1 MTTARVPS
9 SSVPLIPLKD
19 LAESAAAPSGPVMWT
34 ARPCPSAWATPRIES
49 AAVPAEF
56 QPFLPRLTGM
66 TVSIAWPSLA
76 KNGPETWPGTTPE
89 MVVNF
94 CASDAAFAR
103 SAAVRPD
110 GRSYTTTA
118 GNTLGDWNR
127 DCRSRTLVDSALAGS
142 HDFASLCSAPISLPA
157 SGPATPRMTIHSTR
171 TTHLVRR
178 PIWTLTIARALLIGI
193 LLDSAVQLATPVRGH
208 ALVVE
213 TRLAQRTHR
222 WGAGRA
228 GQQTRYISLALAHK
242 IYLVNSERWLLNT
255 AHGGRCAGPGP
266 LETVR
271 SHAAP
276 RQRVLAREHV
286 RPARFPAA
294 IKADSPS
301 LIMWRPWRRH
311 RSADGRAAADA
322 PARACCP
329 N

>member
-19 LAESAAAPSGPVMWT
+19 LAESAAVPSGPVMCT
-34 ARPCPSAWATPRIES
+34 ARPDPFAGATPRIAS
-49 AAVPAEF
+49 AAVPAAF

-76 KNGPETWPGTTPE
+76 KNGPETWPRTTPE

-103 SAAVRPD
+103 SAAVRPA

-157 SGPATPRMTIHSTR
+157 SGPATPRMTIHSTT

-178 PIWTLTIARALLIGI
+178 PLGTPTIARALLIGI
-193 LLDSAVQLATPVRGH
+193 LLDSAVQLAPPVRGH
-208 ALVVE
+208 APRRGDSPRPENSSVG
-213 TRLAQRTHR
+213 R
-222 WGAGRA
+222 WASRPANTIYRA
-228 GQQTRYISLALAHK
+228 SRSHK
-242 IYLVNSERWLLNT
+242 IYLEN
-255 AHGGRCAGPGP
+255 GGRLAVERGPRWQACWPGP
-266 LETVR
+266 EGTVR
-271 SHAAP
+271 SRAAP
-276 RQRVLAREHV
+276 RQSVFGA
-286 RPARFPAA
+286 
-294 IKADSPS
+294 
-301 LIMWRPWRRH
+301 
-311 RSADGRAAADA
+311 
-322 PARACCP
+322 
-329 N
+329 